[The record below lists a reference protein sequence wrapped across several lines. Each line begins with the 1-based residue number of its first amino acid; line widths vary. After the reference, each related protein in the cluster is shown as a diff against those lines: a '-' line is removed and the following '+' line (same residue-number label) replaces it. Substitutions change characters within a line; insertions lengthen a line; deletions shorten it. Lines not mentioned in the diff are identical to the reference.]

1 MIRYVVLLR
10 GINVG
15 GKRKVPMAQL
25 RDAVAVAGFAEPRTL
40 LASGNLLLD
49 SDLDAAQVRTT
60 VERAIADAFGF
71 DVETVV
77 LAQSGLAAIVAAH
90 PSPEATGAA
99 IAFCSGTV
107 APDAGKRLAAL
118 ATAQETVEV
127 AGDVA
132 YLTFVGG
139 QATSK
144 LAAGIPRALAPLVV
158 TVRNIATSAKL
169 TTV

>member
-10 GINVG
+10 GVNVG
-15 GKRKVPMAQL
+15 GHRKVPMARL
-25 RDAVAVAGFAEPRTL
+25 RDAVAAAGFVGPRTL

-49 SDLDAAQVRTT
+49 SDLDAAGVRDR
-60 VERAIADAFGF
+60 VEETIAAEFGF

-77 LAQSGLAAIVAAH
+77 LAQPVLAGIVAGH
-90 PSPEATGAA
+90 PLPGAPGA
-99 IAFCSGTV
+99 CIAFCSE
-107 APDAGKRLAAL
+107 AIPPEAARRLAAL

-127 AGDVA
+127 AGGVA
-132 YLTFVGG
+132 YLTFGGG

-169 TTV
+169 TTA